1 MPAAEPPRL
10 LLVRCLAPGCF
21 HEALL
26 DAKVLFPAGDRPPP
40 GRSDRFRCRCGARRA
55 MLEYV
60 RRRPRPANP
69 CGWI

>member
-1 MPAAEPPRL
+1 MPEPPRL

-21 HEALL
+21 HEAVL
-26 DAKVLFPAGDRPPP
+26 DALALFPGGDRPPP
-40 GRSDRFRCRCGARRA
+40 GRSDRFRCLCGARRA
-55 MLEYV
+55 TLEYL